1 MLGDTRELSG
11 GGGKG
16 QSWQPQAENP
26 SEASG
31 RCLTGSLLLW
41 LGCNPCKQS
50 AETVLQS
57 LCRVLESWPARDC
70 PCNCYHPGGPRS
82 TSQENKEHPL
92 SGTFKDR
99 ISTQKNQDMGTWKA
113 SFGSDT
119 CAPGGRGSV
128 KDGGTLPEAGRG
140 ESKKRGENGGTH
152 QLQQWEA
159 GKKEE
164 KGEKKKK
171 MGLSGFSMAKGSRT
185 MDVSVELPPRT
196 STLKLANEP
205 LLQKVWVLSKEPLLR
220 RP

>member
-1 MLGDTRELSG
+1 M
-11 GGGKG
+11 
-16 QSWQPQAENP
+16 A
-26 SEASG
+26 
-31 RCLTGSLLLW
+31 C
-41 LGCNPCKQS
+41 
-50 AETVLQS
+50 
-57 LCRVLESWPARDC
+57 RDC
-70 PCNCYHPGGPRS
+70 SCNCYHPGGPRN

-164 KGEKKKK
+164 KGEKKKD
-171 MGLSGFSMAKGSRT
+171 GTLRLQHGQGEQDYGRLSG
-185 MDVSVELPPRT
+185 T
-196 STLKLANEP
+196 SSSNQYFKI
-205 LLQKVWVLSKEPLLR
+205 SK
-220 RP
+220 